1 MRYVQRFRRS
11 LVQKDRDEA
20 AKGRQKYMDKRWKTN
35 IFTIIL
41 AAIALAVVL
50 HWNQVAAG
58 IGHFLRLIV
67 PLFAGI
73 IIAFVLNVPIR
84 GVEQMITKLE
94 NRYQFHIGRKVK
106 RSIGIG
112 TTIVGLIVVLVFMMN
127 ILIPNIIEAVTN
139 LIELTKKHLPG
150 ALKTVEE
157 YGIDTEL
164 IRKYAGM
171 LDMDAIVS
179 AITKSSGNIAGIVSE
194 TVGKMISFVIGFI
207 IAVYIVVDKETFGSQ
222 LLRVL
227 RAYLP
232 DKTVE
237 KGLEVAKLI
246 DTTYT
251 KFLTGQCIEAVI
263 IGLLMTIGLSIC
275 RIPYAIVIGVLTSI
289 LSFIPFVGSFIA
301 CFAGALFILVIDP
314 WMALLEI
321 VVFQIIQFIEGQ
333 FIYPRVV
340 GNSVGLP
347 ALFTLLAALFGG
359 KFFGLLGMIF
369 FIPLTA
375 VVYSLVGKSVQ
386 RRTAVKE
393 EG

>member
-1 MRYVQRFRRS
+1 
-11 LVQKDRDEA
+11 
-20 AKGRQKYMDKRWKTN
+20 MDKRLKTN
-35 IFTIIL
+35 IITIVV

-50 HWNQVAAG
+50 NWDQVAAG
-58 IGHFLRLIV
+58 IGHFLGLIV
-67 PLFAGI
+67 PLFTGI
-73 IIAFVLNVPIR
+73 IIAFVLNIPIR
-84 GVEQMITKLE
+84 GVEQLITKFE
-94 NRYQFHIGRKVK
+94 NKYNKFHIGKKAK
-106 RSIGIG
+106 RSIGIF
-112 TTIVGLIVVLVFMMN
+112 TTIIGLIVVLTFMMN
-127 ILIPNIIEAVTN
+127 ILIPNIIEAVSN

-150 ALKTVEE
+150 ALKTLEE
-157 YGIDTEL
+157 YGVDTEL
-164 IRKYAGM
+164 IREYAGM
-171 LDMDAIVS
+171 LDMDALIA
-179 AITKSSGNIAGIVSE
+179 AITRSFGNIAGVVSA
-194 TVGKMISFVIGFI
+194 TVGKMVSFGLGFI
-207 IAVYIVVDKETFGSQ
+207 IAVYIVIDKELFGSQ
-222 LLRVL
+222 LTHLL

-232 DKTVE
+232 DKTVD

-263 IGLLMTIGLSIC
+263 IGFLMAIGLSIF

-301 CFAGALFILVIDP
+301 CFAGALFILVVDP

-321 VVFQIIQFIEGQ
+321 VVFQVIQFVEGQ

-347 ALFTLLAALFGG
+347 ALFTLLAAIFGG

-375 VVYSLVGKSVQ
+375 VVYNLVRKSVQ
-386 RRTAVKE
+386 RRTAEKKVS
-393 EG
+393 